1 MPRWLTPLLAI
12 LLVLAVVGLAVKTSI
27 QHLQTSHAIAQN
39 DKAAAMVQYRDRI
52 LHDTVKVHDT
62 LYRDRVVKEIVLQRL
77 IDRFQPVK
85 AQADTEALHIAKE
98 LKLPQ
103 RDTLDWGLLILQ
115 TADSLETARGDSLAR
130 DTADLLAINRMYGKV
145 YPAVVMDDSV
155 THAGLGKCL
164 GSLQAA
170 RSRSWYALLAGA
182 IIGVGVVILTG
193 HVK

>member
-12 LLVLAVVGLAVKTSI
+12 LLVLAVLGLAVKTSL
-27 QHLQTSHAIAQN
+27 QHLQTSHASSQN

-62 LYRDRVVKEIVLQRL
+62 LYRDRVVKEIVLQRQ
-77 IDRFQPVK
+77 IDRLQPVK
-85 AQADTEALHIAKE
+85 AQADTEAYHIATE

-103 RDTLDWGLLILQ
+103 KDTLDWSLLILR

-130 DTADLLAINRMYGKV
+130 DTADLLAINRMYNKV
-145 YPAVVMDDSV
+145 YPAVVRDDSV
-155 THAGLGKCL
+155 THADLGKCL
-164 GSLQAA
+164 GSLDAA
-170 RSRSWYALLAGA
+170 RSHSWYAVLAGA